1 MLRLSSV
8 TLYRPIRLKEEKM
21 LKFAIYHKTSL
32 ISLTS
37 ILLLFATMGAAQ
49 DTTSIDTVFCCFPP
63 FTWKTPTPNIM
74 IILDNSGSMADR
86 AYTTTSITQGTA
98 ADTVSYYGYFNPD
111 SNYRWDVNRWRA
123 DAAGTMP
130 GHIMNWAIMSR
141 GDVAKKAL
149 IGGRGPST
157 FVAMSNPN
165 PVRLESEGRG
175 SWTVYYRSNIDPN
188 NNYSRIDVTH
198 NLDPMLS
205 RVTVTRVGNGPM
217 PSSPI
222 HDVQVDVPRATWGG
236 IMAQLADKDGDG
248 FWDENAPRFGL
259 AGFRYGP
266 GGLWDGFNEGSG
278 VFEDNGGELSG
289 GSGYIGGFLFTDLY
303 QDIRNV
309 VFNTWTPMG
318 ECYWVMLRYFS
329 QAQTYYTNAEYSVG
343 PVTVRDPWYEKSL
356 PGPSGWSKMTPC
368 RKSFILLI
376 TDGVPTMD
384 LHVPDNSLIDMPNA
398 TNLRSYA
405 TYPGSGI
412 PNGPNIAA
420 YTDYGSNY
428 LVHLAYYGNIN
439 DLRPDSVDQ
448 SNALWRDR
456 NLPDHQNVALFGVA
470 AFEDNP
476 TLREACKFGGFVD
489 NNDNQRPDL
498 QIEWDNNF
506 DNIPDNYFYAENG
519 YALEEAL
526 VRAIMEMMARVASAS
541 PVAVVTTGS
550 KTGGQ
555 AVQSQFYQ
563 VKFFP
568 DGEIVD
574 WLGTT
579 HSLWLDPF
587 GLLREDTH
595 TDGTLNLLD
604 DYVINM
610 ISHQT
615 GVTIVRYR
623 DLYGT
628 GEDLDSVGMADIDD
642 LVPIWDGGEWLWNVM
657 PAERNILTF
666 VDANKNHSVEAGEII
681 DFDPTNAA
689 VLAPYLGAGSNQQA
703 DTIIRY
709 VMGQDFP
716 DLRSRT
722 VGTNTWKLGDVI
734 NSGPGLVGRPIERY
748 DFIYGDASYAQYY
761 NEYRNRRQVVYVGSN
776 DGMLHCFNAGI
787 VQTGND
793 ALNPMSLDP
802 AGYDLGAEIW
812 SYIPYNLLP
821 HLKWLK
827 SLRYRHCHTYY
838 VDLRSYVTDA
848 QIFDG
853 NNPKYPGG
861 WGTLLIGGMRLGGS
875 PISTPADTFTSA
887 YFAIDVTDPV
897 NPAPLWEFTAPDLGL
912 TACYSTA
919 VKVQDRWF
927 LVFGSGPQSCSG
939 ESAQNARIFILD
951 LETGALL
958 RTIIVP
964 DIGSFITNIF
974 ACDWGIDYN
983 VDRLYF
989 GDAFYVGPPTRAWR
1003 GKIYRILTDDNP
1015 DPNAWTLSMVMNV
1028 QRPVTAEGSVSTDE
1042 YNHLWVYFG
1051 TGRLYS
1057 EFDIADTTTQQ
1068 MYLGFRDDTVHT
1080 TDPLQLYNVTNV
1092 NIDTLGNVLLG
1103 ASVITFDSLKTIVD
1117 SRLGWYRWLRAGERT
1132 LTSTLVMGGAV
1143 LFTTFRPTEDICS
1156 YGGTAKLYALYYQ
1169 TGTAYSEPFLGATGN
1184 INNISL
1190 DLGSGMPSEPA
1201 LYVTADQTKV
1211 FIQVGGVIVSPQTG
1225 IPGLPRGGVIL
1236 WKGR

>member
-1 MLRLSSV
+1 MHKI
-8 TLYRPIRLKEEKM
+8 TG
-21 LKFAIYHKTSL
+21 YHKPSL
-32 ISLTS
+32 ILIVG
-37 ILLLFATMGAAQ
+37 ILLLFTAQSKAQ
-49 DTTSIDTVFCCFPP
+49 DTTAIDTAFCCFPP

-86 AYTTTSITQGTA
+86 AYTTTTIVQGTA
-98 ADTVSYYGYFNPD
+98 ADTIRYYGYFNPD
-111 SNYRWDVNRWRA
+111 SNYLWDVNRWRA
-123 DAAGTMP
+123 DPAGIMP

-141 GDVAKKAL
+141 GDVAKKVL

-175 SWTVYYRSNIDPN
+175 SWTVYYRSNLGQDD
-188 NNYSRIDVTH
+188 NYSMITVTH
-198 NLDPMLS
+198 AVDPMLS
-205 RVTVTRVGNGPM
+205 RVSVTRVGNGPL
-217 PSSPI
+217 PTEPV

-236 IMAQLADKDGDG
+236 VLAQLADKDGDG

-259 AGFRYGP
+259 AGFNYGP
-266 GGLWDGFNEGSG
+266 GGFWDGYDEGSG
-278 VFEDNGGELSG
+278 TFADNGGGLVG
-289 GSGYIGGFLFTDLY
+289 GSGYIGGFLYTDLY

-309 VFNTWTPMG
+309 EFRTWTPVG
-318 ECYWVMLRYFS
+318 ECYWEMLRYFS
-329 QAQTYYTNAEYSVG
+329 QAAAFYSNNDYTVG
-343 PVTVRDPWYEKSL
+343 PVTVRDPWYEKSI
-356 PGPSGWSKMTPC
+356 PGPSNWSKMTPC

-376 TDGVPTMD
+376 TDGQPRMD
-384 LHVPDNSLIDMPNA
+384 LHVPDNSTFDMPGA

-405 TYPGSGI
+405 TYAGSGI
-412 PNGPNIAA
+412 PNGPNLAA
-420 YTDYGSNY
+420 YPDNGSNY
-428 LVHLAYYGNIN
+428 LIHLAYYGNIN
-439 DLRPDSVDQ
+439 DLRPDSVPDV
-448 SNALWRDR
+448 AEWRNR
-456 NLPDHQNVALFGVA
+456 NLPDFQNVTLFGVA
-470 AFEDNP
+470 AFESNF
-476 TLREACKFGGFVD
+476 TLEQACKFGGFVD
-489 NNDNQRPDL
+489 NNNNKRPDL

-506 DNIPDNYFYAENG
+506 DNIPDNYFEAEDG
-519 YALEEAL
+519 YKFEEVLIKA
-526 VRAIMEMMARVASAS
+526 VMEMMSRVASAS

-555 AVQSQFYQ
+555 AIQSQFYQ

-568 DGEIVD
+568 DGEMVD

-595 TDGTLNLLD
+595 TDATLNLFD
-604 DYVINM
+604 DYVVNM

-623 DLYGT
+623 DLDGN
-628 GEDLDSVGMADIDD
+628 GQNLDSVGMADIDD
-642 LVPIWDGGEWLWNVM
+642 LVPVWDAGEWLLNVL
-657 PAERNILTF
+657 PEERRIITF
-666 VDANKNHSVEAGEII
+666 VDVNKNHSVEPGEI
-681 DFDPTNAA
+681 DSFTTANATT
-689 VLAPYLGAGSNQQA
+689 LRPYLGVSTDAQA
-703 DTIIRY
+703 DTVIRY
-709 VMGQDFP
+709 VRGQDFP

-761 NEYRNRRQVVYVGSN
+761 NQYRGRRQVVYVGSN

-787 VQTGND
+787 VEAGDD
-793 ALNPMSLDP
+793 ATAPMSLDP
-802 AGYDLGAEIW
+802 AGYALGEELWA
-812 SYIPYNLLP
+812 YIPYNLLP
-821 HLKWLK
+821 HLRWLK

-838 VDLRSYVTDA
+838 VDLRAYVTDA
-848 QIFDG
+848 QIFDSS
-853 NNPKYPGG
+853 NSKYPGG
-861 WGTLLIGGMRLGGS
+861 WGTLLIGGMRLGGF
-875 PISTPADTFTSA
+875 PITTQNDTCSSA

-897 NPAPLWEFTAPDLGL
+897 NPEPLWEFTAPGLGL

-919 VKVQDRWF
+919 VKVDSTWY

-939 ESAQNARIFILD
+939 ESAQNARIFIVD
-951 LETGALL
+951 LLTGALL
-958 RTIIVP
+958 RTIVVP
-964 DIGSFITNIF
+964 DAGSFITNIF
-974 ACDWGIDYN
+974 ACDWGIDYT

-989 GDAFYVGPPTRAWR
+989 GDAFFVGPPTRAWR
-1003 GKIYRILTDDNP
+1003 GRLYRILTNDNP
-1015 DPNAWTLSMVMNV
+1015 DPNTWTLSMVMDV

-1051 TGRLYS
+1051 TGRLFS

-1068 MYLGFRDDTVHT
+1068 LYVGFRDDTVHT
-1080 TDPLQLYNVTNV
+1080 TDPFQLYNVTDV
-1092 NIDTLGNVLLG
+1092 NIDTLGNVILG
-1103 ASVITFDSLKTIVD
+1103 GGSVITFDSLKTLVNEE
-1117 SRLGWYRWLRAGERT
+1117 LGWYRWLPAGERT
-1132 LTSTLVMGGAV
+1132 LTATLVMGGAV
-1143 LFTTFRPTEDICS
+1143 LFTTFSPTEDICS
-1156 YGGTAKLYALYYQ
+1156 YGGTAKLYALYYR
-1169 TGTAYSEPFLGATGN
+1169 TGTAYEEPFLGATGN

-1211 FIQVGGVIVSPQTG
+1211 FIQVGGVIVSPETG